1 MSGSRIFCAK
11 CDAPGLAVGETLP
24 EGWERHTSGMTK
36 AAIVVCGGCVE
47 GSRGKTIRSGD
58 TSATDDQLRL
68 FIERIERLEE
78 EEKGIKDDKRDTY
91 NEAKSQGYDPKIMRE
106 VVRLRKMSPHDRAER
121 DAILETYRAAI
132 GLS

>member
-1 MSGSRIFCAK
+1 MSDSRIFCAK
-11 CDAPGLAVGETLP
+11 CDAPDLMVSGTLP

-36 AAIVVCGGCVE
+36 AAILVCGGCVQ

-58 TSATDDQLRL
+58 TSATDDQLLL
-68 FIERIERLEE
+68 FIERIERME
-78 EEKGIKDDKRDTY
+78 EEKKGVSDDIRDTY
-91 NEAKSQGYDPKIMRE
+91 TEAKSQGYDTKIMRE
-106 VVRLRKMSPHDRAER
+106 VIRLRRMNPHDRAER

>member
-24 EGWERHTSGMTK
+24 EGWERHTSVMTK
-36 AAIVVCGGCVE
+36 AAITVCGGCVQ

-58 TSATDDQLRL
+58 TSATDDHLLL
-68 FIERIERLEE
+68 FIERIERME
-78 EEKGIKDDKRDTY
+78 EEKKGVSDDIRDTY
-91 NEAKSQGYDPKIMRE
+91 SEAKSQGYDTKIMRE
-106 VVRLRKMSPHDRAER
+106 VIRLRRMNPHDRAER